1 MTYRNLKPSE
11 VKPLLEGGQG
21 WTYVDVRTVEEFRG
35 GHVPG
40 AWNVPF
46 AVRDVTGRMGPNPE
60 FAAVMKTVF
69 PTGSRL
75 VLGCA
80 VGGRSQR
87 ACELL
92 ASQGYTDLVNM
103 HGGFAGIAD
112 ETGRVVEPGWQSS
125 GFPTEAAAPADRTY
139 EALRARK

>member
-1 MTYRNLKPSE
+1 MSYRNLKPAD
-11 VKPLLEGGQG
+11 VKPLLESGEG
-21 WTYVDVRTVEEFRG
+21 WAYVDVRTVEEFRA

-46 AVRDVTGRMGPNPE
+46 AVRDPSGRMGPNPE
-60 FAAVMKTVF
+60 FAAVMKKTF
-69 PTGSRL
+69 PAGSRL

-92 ASQGYTDLVNM
+92 SSQGYANLVNM
-103 HGGFAGIAD
+103 QGGFQGMQD
-112 ETGRVVEPGWQSS
+112 ESGRVVEPGWRQS
-125 GFPTEAAAPADRTY
+125 GFPSEAAAPVERTY
-139 EALRARK
+139 EALRART